1 VPEAGPDRPRPRG
14 AAILLVVALAVGV
27 VLVDQL
33 TKLAAISWLTDG
45 VPVRV
50 LGPVAGFQLERNS
63 GAAYSLGAGYTWIFA
78 IVAAAV
84 AVFLIVATRRIRSLG
99 WATVFGLLLGGTV
112 GNLADRLFREP
123 SFGMGHVVD
132 FIAIPWLGFV
142 CNVADIAITGAM
154 VAFVILIL
162 LGRGLDGSRRRDAEA
177 TGPETDGIET
187 DSTEADGTEADGTE
201 AEEAS
206 IAPTD
211 PVEEPGDR
219 P

>member
-1 VPEAGPDRPRPRG
+1 VAEAGRTRRRPRG
-14 AAILLVVALAVGV
+14 GAILLVVGLAVGV

-33 TKLAAISWLTDG
+33 TKLAAITWLTEG

-50 LGPVAGFQLERNS
+50 LGPVAGFQLERNA

-84 AVFLIVATRRIRSLG
+84 AVFIIVATRRIRSLG
-99 WATVFGLLLGGTV
+99 WATVFGLLLGGTI

-132 FIAIPWLGFV
+132 FIAIPWLGFI
-142 CNVADIAITGAM
+142 CNAADIAITAAM
-154 VAFVILIL
+154 VVFVILIL
-162 LGRGLDGSRRRDAEA
+162 LGRGLDGSRRGDAA
-177 TGPETDGIET
+177 P
-187 DSTEADGTEADGTE
+187 
-201 AEEAS
+201 AEEA
-206 IAPTD
+206 AEDADRD
-211 PVEEPGDR
+211 PAGDPGDR